1 MIDTLWPLGRSSE
14 YVTLLEI
21 AYTCFILIIM
31 LRANNLRSKS
41 SYNLDQYSGTATLP
55 VKTTAS
61 SKEFGSRWNDL
72 ILCLFI
78 LNNYNFFITTLAV
91 CRWTL
96 AQAESSELLS
106 KKQEDLHNT
115 YYNNMVMY
123 INNKQGDTES
133 SMSSGLRSK
142 KELFKSRES
151 LYSTMLPVK
160 VRLSQKHSVAGRLHN
175 RGKRWQTT
183 ECFVGSVSLCLQQR
197 DILKI
202 TSQLIDSGPTIK
214 VATQWK

>member
-1 MIDTLWPLGRSSE
+1 
-14 YVTLLEI
+14 
-21 AYTCFILIIM
+21 M

-41 SYNLDQYSGTATLP
+41 SYNLDQHSGTATLP

-61 SKEFGSRWNDL
+61 SKQFGSRCVQTL
-72 ILCLFI
+72 SC
-78 LNNYNFFITTLAV
+78 FFFVWQTIKHLQL
-91 CRWTL
+91 RWTL
-96 AQAESSELLS
+96 AQAESTELLT

-160 VRLSQKHSVAGRLHN
+160 AGTL
-175 RGKRWQTT
+175 
-183 ECFVGSVSLCLQQR
+183 
-197 DILKI
+197 ILI
-202 TSQLIDSGPTIK
+202 MSP
-214 VATQWK
+214 